1 MPNRKT
7 YDEAAIFDVKL
18 TREVSFRGARL
29 LPLPSHEMTGRALNT
44 IIETEGVDAVDR
56 VEPR

>member
-1 MPNRKT
+1 MPDRKSYDDAAT
-7 YDEAAIFDVKL
+7 YDVKL

-29 LPLPSHEMTGRALNT
+29 LPLPLHEMTGRALNA